1 MSITTENTFETALV
15 QSLVEQGGYTEG
27 NAPDYSPALGM
38 FKYEVIRF
46 LQESQPKRWEKISAI
61 HGADAD
67 NRVIQ
72 RLYKEMDLRGSLDVL
87 RNGFVDYGVRFQMA
101 YFQPASSLNPDA
113 VDLYNKNSLK
123 VYRQIYYSTK
133 NKNSVDIVLA
143 LNGIPLATM
152 ELKNQF
158 TGQNTGNA
166 LKQYGTTRDNRESL
180 FAFKKR
186 CLVHFAVDQDEVFM
200 CTKLEGSKTYWLP
213 FNKGSNNG
221 KGNPQNPDGYRT
233 SYLWENIL
241 QKDSWMEIIQRFV
254 HLQTDEI
261 KVDLPT
267 PNGQAGGKT
276 FKKEKLIFPRY
287 HQLDAVR
294 EISRKVLEVGVGKNY
309 LVQHS
314 AGSGKSNSIAWLA
327 YRLSSLH
334 NTQDERI
341 FDSVIVVTDRKVLD
355 QQLQNTIYQFEHK
368 SGVVQKIDKDSTQ
381 LASALGYGTNIII
394 TTLQKF
400 PFVVDKV
407 GELPDRKYAVIID
420 EAHSSQGGEA
430 SKKMKEVLASKS
442 LEDAAKDDLEEDY
455 TGDDFVR
462 EQIERSAAARGQ
474 QDNISFF
481 AFTATPKYKTLQ
493 VFGDKDLPAPRPQAG
508 QFCIY
513 VLKCSNNSFYIG
525 QSQDF
530 PRRLSEHE
538 RGEVSWTSKY
548 LPVEL
553 IHWEVFNTREDA
565 VDREKKLKTGFGREW
580 LKREFEKQTLA
591 KWARQAGSEGKP
603 KPFHLYSMRQ
613 AIEEGFI
620 LDVLQNYTTYE
631 LYFKLTKAIQE
642 DPQLNKKKA
651 AKAIGKFVSLHP
663 HNLSQKTE
671 IIIEH
676 FRDVVSK
683 KIGGKAKAMLACGSR
698 LHAKRYFEEFESYI
712 KEKGYDNEIKILVAF
727 SGKVI
732 DDDVPQGV
740 SEPEITGYSE
750 KELPSTFEKDEYKI
764 LIVADKY
771 QTGFD
776 QPLLHTMYVDKKL
789 SGVKAVQTLSRLN
802 RTCPGKEDTFVLD
815 FANDRQTILDSFQP
829 YYEIT
834 SVTEETDI
842 NHLYDLKARLD
853 QFQVYW
859 EQEIEAFA
867 NVYFDPK
874 TKLNNPKQQK
884 HLYAFTDP
892 AVDRY
897 RAITEEE
904 KQDEFKKG
912 LRSWTNLYAFLSQI
926 MPFIDAE
933 FEKFYA
939 YAKLLQTR
947 LPKRE
952 LSESLHLDDE
962 VALEYYRLQKI
973 KEGSIELQKGEE
985 GELSGTSE
993 AGLKRAKDEEA
1004 LLSEIINVL
1013 NDRFG
1018 TEFEEADKLFFDQ
1031 IEAEL
1036 MEDETLQT
1044 QARVNKID
1052 TFKFAFND
1060 KFIDKLIGRMDQNQD
1075 IFEKILEDKVFGD
1088 LVKELMMKKIYKKL
1102 NE

>member
-1 MSITTENTFETALV
+1 MRITTENTFETALV
-15 QSLVEQGGYTEG
+15 QSLTEQGGYTEG
-27 NAPDYSPALGM
+27 HSPDYSPDLGM
-38 FKYEVIRF
+38 FTNEVIRF
-46 LQESQPKRWEKISAI
+46 LKESQPKRWEKIASI
-61 HGADAD
+61 HGADVE
-67 NRVIQ
+67 NRVIH
-72 RLYKEMDLRGSLDVL
+72 RLIKELDLRGSLDVL

-101 YFQPASSLNPDA
+101 FFPPASGLNPDA
-113 VDLYNKNSLK
+113 VDLYNKNNLK

-133 NKNSVDIVLA
+133 NKNSVDVVLS
-143 LNGIPLATM
+143 LNGIPVATL

-158 TGQNTGNA
+158 TGQNVGNA
-166 LKQYGTTRDNRESL
+166 LKQYSTTRDNREIL

-200 CTKLEGSKTYWLP
+200 TTKLEGSKTYWLP
-213 FNKGSNNG
+213 FNKGANNG
-221 KGNPQNPDGYRT
+221 KGNPPNPNGYRT
-233 SYLWENIL
+233 AYLWEKIL

-254 HLQTDEI
+254 HLQTEDIEL
-261 KVDLPT
+261 D
-267 PNGQAGGKT
+267 GKIY
-276 FKKEKLIFPRY
+276 KKEKLIFPRY
-287 HQLDAVR
+287 HQLYAVR
-294 EISRKVLEVGVGKNY
+294 EISQKVLEVGTGKNY
-309 LVQHS
+309 LIQHS

-334 NTQDERI
+334 NATNERI

-368 SGVVQKIDKDSTQ
+368 TGVVQKIDKDSTQ
-381 LASALGYGTNIII
+381 LASALGYGTHIII

-400 PFVVDKV
+400 PFIVDKV

-430 SKKMKEVLASKS
+430 SKKLKEVLAARDLSM
-442 LEDAAKDDLEEDY
+442 AAEEEADY
-455 TGDDFVR
+455 GDSDYSGDDFVR

-474 QDNISFF
+474 QPNISFF

-493 VFGDKDLPAPRPQAG
+493 VFGDKDE
-508 QFCIY
+508 
-513 VLKCSNNSFYIG
+513 N
-525 QSQDF
+525 
-530 PRRLSEHE
+530 
-538 RGEVSWTSKY
+538 
-548 LPVEL
+548 
-553 IHWEVFNTREDA
+553 
-565 VDREKKLKTGFGREW
+565 
-580 LKREFEKQTLA
+580 
-591 KWARQAGSEGKP
+591 GKP

-631 LYFKLTKAIQE
+631 LYFKLTKAIE
-642 DPQLNKKKA
+642 DDPHLNKKKA

-663 HNLSQKTE
+663 HNLAQKTE

-676 FRDVVSK
+676 FREIVSK
-683 KIGGKAKAMLACGSR
+683 KIGGKAKAMLVCGSR
-698 LHAKRYFEEFESYI
+698 LHAKRYFEEFGQYI
-712 KEKGYDNEIKILVAF
+712 KKKGYENDIKILVAF
-727 SGKVI
+727 SGKVV
-732 DDDVPQGV
+732 DDNTPDGV
-740 SEPEITGYSE
+740 SEPELTGYSE
-750 KELPSTFEKDEYKI
+750 KELPTIFEKDEYKI

-802 RTCPGKEDTFVLD
+802 RMRPGKEDTFVLD

-829 YYEIT
+829 YYEVT

-853 QFQVYW
+853 DFQVYW
-859 EQEIEAFA
+859 TQEIEAFA
-867 NVYFDPK
+867 QVYFDPK

-892 AVDRY
+892 AVDRFK
-897 RAITEEE
+897 AIKEEE

-926 MPFIDAE
+926 MPFIDSE

-993 AGLKRAKDEEA
+993 AGLKRAKEEEA
-1004 LLSEIINVL
+1004 LLSEIIHVL

-1018 TEFEEADKLFFDQ
+1018 TEFEPADQLLLDSVEADL
-1031 IEAEL
+1031 L
-1036 MEDETLQT
+1036 NNETIQQ
-1044 QARVNKID
+1044 QARVNKMD
-1052 TFKFAFND
+1052 TFKYAFDD
-1060 KFIDKLIGRMDQNQD
+1060 KFDDAFIGRMEQNKEF
-1075 IFEKILEDKVFGD
+1075 FERVFDDAAFGG
-1088 LVKELMMKKIYKKL
+1088 LIREWMMKRIYKRL